1 MYPLVQILYMYSK
14 ERVNSSFI
22 LKNNLALILLYKK
35 WIMERLLG
43 KNNLIT
49 RNGVAAFSKIL
60 RVAALVCSFPQ
71 ETLYFWRNH
80 SHENDTML
88 TRSLRATHRC
98 GITIVSFNMN
108 FLKTTSASIGS
119 VNSM

>member
-88 TRSLRATHRC
+88 TPRVC
-98 GITIVSFNMN
+98 GLLIDVVWDNN
-108 FLKTTSASIGS
+108 S
-119 VNSM
+119 VVQHELAKNN